1 MAAQASLAWNI
12 ENPSPSLLGQLTK
25 TTTTVNKFQIP
36 SKFFQWHAQ
45 TNSIISSKWW
55 IWSFVCFRYI
65 ALYYGYPLK
74 PCWIPK
80 TSQAEGSTICRMKYW
95 QKTPFHC
102 TFIYRVSL
110 KKRYFLGF
118 RLISVLEVGF
128 NLIMCVS
135 ESEFWALYIK
145 PLKQ

>member
-1 MAAQASLAWNI
+1 MAAEAASLAWNI

-36 SKFFQWHAQ
+36 SKFFKWHAQ
-45 TNSIISSKWW
+45 ISSKCW

-65 ALYYGYPLK
+65 ALYYRYLLT

-118 RLISVLEVGF
+118 CLISVLEVGF
-128 NLIMCVS
+128 NLFTCVS
-135 ESEFWALYIK
+135 ESKFWARFIK